1 VAAQITLN
9 RKLADGLYRESF
21 GAFAY
26 AAYSVVNSHESLLEN
41 WHIDCL
47 CYRLELMA
55 RFHNGEP
62 LPANFSE
69 RDLKRLV
76 INLPP
81 RSLKSYIVSV
91 AWIAW
96 LFGRDPSLEII
107 CASYAEDLAK
117 KFSRDC
123 RRLMESKFYNRIFP
137 STRINPRKSTETE
150 FEIVGGGCR
159 VATSVGGTLTGR
171 GAHVL
176 IVDDPSKAGDV
187 TSETALQ
194 SANEW
199 FQNTA
204 LSRLNNQKSIVL
216 VVQQRI
222 HADDLSGILLE
233 SDWPGLI
240 MPAIA
245 VEGAEYLTGDGQTY
259 HRSEG
264 ELLQVSRDSLQ
275 ALEETKRSIGSKTFS
290 AQYQQNPTP
299 PAGNMI
305 KPAWIGRYKSSR
317 DRQHFDAVVL
327 CCDPAG
333 KAGPTNDYTAIA
345 AIGIAEKCFHLLEV
359 GRGHWTVLEMEFHI
373 RSWADRW
380 DPSHVLVED
389 TSTGMGLIQ
398 LLREKTHLPVIGRRP
413 KFSKEARLTQHQGHF
428 EAGRVI
434 LPVEAS
440 WLAEFEAELLAF
452 PNGRHDDQVDALLL
466 FLDWFFESGQ
476 HLMPPKFVMPFFFSW
491 PSCIPGS

>member
-1 VAAQITLN
+1 MLN
-9 RKLADGLYRESF
+9 RKLADVLYRESF
-21 GAFAY
+21 GAFTY
-26 AAYSVVNSHESLLEN
+26 AAYSIVNSHESLVEN

-55 RFHNGEP
+55 RFHAGEP
-62 LPANFSE
+62 PPANFTE
-69 RDLKRLV
+69 FDLKRLV

-96 LFGRDPSLEII
+96 LLGRDPSLEII

-123 RRLMESKFYNRIFP
+123 RRLMESKFYSRVFP
-137 STRINPRKSTETE
+137 TTRINPRKSTETE
-150 FEIVGGGCR
+150 FEIVGGGYR
-159 VATSVGGTLTGR
+159 IATSVGGTLTGR

-176 IVDDPSKAGDV
+176 IVDDPSKASDV
-187 TSETALQ
+187 TSETALG

-199 FQNTA
+199 FRNTA
-204 LSRLNNQKSIVL
+204 LSRLNSQRKSIVV

-222 HADDLSGILLE
+222 HADDLSGTLLE
-233 SDWPGLI
+233 SGWPSLI

-245 VEGAEYLTGDGQTY
+245 VEGVDYLTGDGETY
-259 HRSEG
+259 HRPEG
-264 ELLQVSRDSLQ
+264 ELLQVGRDSLD
-275 ALEETKRSIGSKTFS
+275 ALEETKRSIGSIIFT

-299 PAGNMI
+299 PDGNMI
-305 KPAWIGRYKSSR
+305 KGAWLRRYNSGS
-317 DRQHFDAVVL
+317 DRHQFDVVVL

-333 KAGPTNDYTAIA
+333 KAGPTNDYTAIVA
-345 AIGIAEKCFHLLEV
+345 VGIAENSFHVLEV
-359 GRGHWTVLEMEFHI
+359 GRGHWTVLEMESHI

-380 DPSHVLVED
+380 NPSQVLIED

-398 LLREKTHLPVIGRRP
+398 LLRERTHLPVIGRRS
-413 KFSKEARLTQHQGHF
+413 KFSKEARLTHHQGHF
-428 EAGRVI
+428 EAGRIV
-434 LPVEAS
+434 LPVEAP
-440 WLAEFEAELLAF
+440 WLADFEAELMAF

-476 HLMPPKFVMPFFFSW
+476 YLMPMKFVMPIVFGR
-491 PSCIPGS
+491 PRCIPGSY

>member
-1 VAAQITLN
+1 
-9 RKLADGLYRESF
+9 
-21 GAFAY
+21 
-26 AAYSVVNSHESLLEN
+26 VNSHEPLVEN

-55 RFHNGEP
+55 RLQAGEP
-62 LPANFSE
+62 LPANFTE
-69 RDLKRLV
+69 RELKRLV

-91 AWIAW
+91 AWVAW
-96 LFGRDPSLEII
+96 LLGRDASLEII

-123 RRLMESKFYNRIFP
+123 RRLMESKFYRRVFP
-137 STRINPRKSTETE
+137 ATKINPRKSTETE
-150 FEIVGGGCR
+150 FEIVAGGSR
-159 VATSVGGTLTGR
+159 IATSVGGVLTGR

-176 IVDDPSKAGDV
+176 IVDDPTKAGDAM
-187 TSETALQ
+187 SETALE

-199 FQNTA
+199 FRNTA
-204 LSRLNNQKSIVL
+204 LNRLNSQQKAIVL

-222 HADDLSGILLE
+222 HANDLSGTLIE
-233 SDWPGLI
+233 SGWPGLI

-245 VEGAEYLTGDGQTY
+245 VEAADYVCGDGITY
-259 HRSEG
+259 RRPEG
-264 ELLQVSRDSLQ
+264 ELLQVSRDSLG

-299 PAGNMI
+299 ADGNMI
-305 KPAWIGRYKSSR
+305 KPAWLGRYESGR
-317 DRQHFDAVVL
+317 DRYHFDAVVL

-333 KAGPTNDYTAIA
+333 KAGPTNDSTAIA
-345 AIGIAEKCFHLLEV
+345 AIGIAEKSFYVLEA
-359 GRGHWTVLEMEFHI
+359 GRGHWTVLEMDYHI
-373 RSWADRW
+373 RSWAYRW
-380 DPSHVLVED
+380 APSHILIED

-398 LLREKTHLPVIGRRP
+398 LLRERTHLPVIGRRP
-413 KFSKEARLTQHQGHF
+413 KFSKDARLTQHQGHF

-440 WLAEFEAELLAF
+440 WLADFEAELLAF
-452 PNGRHDDQVDALLL
+452 PNGRHDDQIDTLLL

-476 HLMPPKFVMPFFFSW
+476 YLMPMKFVMPIVFGT
-491 PSCIPGS
+491 PRCIPGGSY